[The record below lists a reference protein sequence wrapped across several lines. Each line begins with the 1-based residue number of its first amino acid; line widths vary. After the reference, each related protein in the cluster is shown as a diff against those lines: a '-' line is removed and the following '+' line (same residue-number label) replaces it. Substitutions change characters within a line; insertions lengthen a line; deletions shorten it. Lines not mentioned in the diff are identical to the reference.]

1 MSENALSAALRN
13 AAARGDAWARIRE
26 GDRTTT
32 VATLDCAASDVATE
46 LLRSGVTQRARVGLV
61 VENTSAHIA
70 ALFGIWRAGAVAVP
84 LNPRLLDAEADA
96 LLAHVGAT
104 ARLEVDAGTGAPNI
118 QSAPGADE
126 GEDSDD
132 EPDAVVAYT
141 SGTTGRPKGVR
152 LTHVNML
159 AAAMAVARTRRDGPE
174 SVAVVAS
181 PLCHN
186 PVFVSHYLARLLT
199 GGTLVLGGF
208 EPARVARVIREQ
220 GVTDLPLV
228 PAMIEPLLASGVSA
242 ASSLAK
248 VTVGSAVTPMHV
260 KEALA
265 ERFPNA
271 EILEAYG
278 QTESTD
284 GLTMTTGREALIRA
298 GTVGRAHASFEIG
311 VRRPDGAASDVGG
324 SGEVVARGPMV
335 MRGYW
340 NDSAQTEAALR
351 DGWLHTGDLGR
362 IDADG
367 FLYITGRLKEIVI
380 TGGEN
385 VSPEEVEVVLSR
397 HPDVRGAVVFGTPHE
412 RWGEQVTVAVI
423 SDVDIALD
431 DLREFARPHLAGF
444 KLPRAL
450 VRVREFPRTSAGKVR
465 RGELRDRYAP
475 G

>member
-1 MSENALSAALRN
+1 
-13 AAARGDAWARIRE
+13 
-26 GDRTTT
+26 
-32 VATLDCAASDVATE
+32 
-46 LLRSGVTQRARVGLV
+46 
-61 VENTSAHIA
+61 
-70 ALFGIWRAGAVAVP
+70 
-84 LNPRLLDAEADA
+84 
-96 LLAHVGAT
+96 
-104 ARLEVDAGTGAPNI
+104 
-118 QSAPGADE
+118 
-126 GEDSDD
+126 
-132 EPDAVVAYT
+132 
-141 SGTTGRPKGVR
+141 
-152 LTHVNML
+152 
-159 AAAMAVARTRRDGPE
+159 
-174 SVAVVAS
+174 
-181 PLCHN
+181 
-186 PVFVSHYLARLLT
+186 
-199 GGTLVLGGF
+199 
-208 EPARVARVIREQ
+208 
-220 GVTDLPLV
+220 
-228 PAMIEPLLASGVSA
+228 
-242 ASSLAK
+242 
-248 VTVGSAVTPMHV
+248 
-260 KEALA
+260 
-265 ERFPNA
+265 
-271 EILEAYG
+271 
-278 QTESTD
+278 
-284 GLTMTTGREALIRA
+284 
-298 GTVGRAHASFEIG
+298 
-311 VRRPDGAASDVGG
+311 
-324 SGEVVARGPMV
+324 